1 MATHVTT
8 APGRLATWAR
18 ILKTC
23 GAPTTDTLD
32 PIARLL
38 LVTRACVQP
47 MTLTAAAIAG
57 ALAAPV
63 GSFDPLLFA
72 LAAVGIVVAHAS
84 NNMINDYF
92 DLRAGLDTEDYPRSQ
107 YAPHPV
113 VAGITDERGLKRAI
127 LIANAI
133 DAAIMIVLFLER
145 GWPVVA
151 FALAG
156 LFISVFYVAPPL
168 RLKARGLGE
177 PSVFVIWGPLM
188 VGGTYY
194 SATGSIPIEVVY
206 ASLPYALLVTTVL
219 LGKHIDKLPWDEAAG
234 VATLPVV
241 MGESRARQ
249 TTIALLVSFYLAVG
263 ILVVTGVITSWTS
276 LVVLGLP
283 TLRRVARTY
292 GRARPEQ
299 PPARYPLWPLW
310 YGPWAFVHARRAG
323 ALLVA
328 GFLIGV
334 LFA

>member
-1 MATHVTT
+1 MATQITA
-8 APGRLATWAR
+8 APGRLAAWAR

-23 GAPTTDTLD
+23 GAPAAQDLD
-32 PIARLL
+32 AIGRVLL
-38 LVTRACVQP
+38 ITRACVQP
-47 MTLTAAAIAG
+47 MTLTAAAMAG

-63 GSFDPLLFA
+63 PSFDPLLFTI
-72 LAAVGIVVAHAS
+72 AAIGIVIAHAS

-113 VAGITDERGLKRAI
+113 VAGVIDERGLKKAI
-127 LIANAI
+127 LIANAL
-133 DAAIMIVLFLER
+133 DAAIMVVLFLAR

-219 LGKHIDKLPWDEAAG
+219 MGKHIDKLPWDEGAG

-241 MGESRARQ
+241 MGESGARKS
-249 TTIALLVSFYLAVG
+249 TLALFLAFYVSVG
-263 ILVVTGVITSWTS
+263 ILVVADVITPWTL

-328 GFLIGV
+328 GFIAGALMN
-334 LFA
+334 